1 MWEPLNI
8 RVPAGSIRTSCDV
21 DLSDYPYDK
30 QTCDIYFGSWSHSQ
44 EHINITTL
52 GLFIEYWINCM
63 NLLNIKYPLEV
74 MNSGRGVFGIQMLS
88 GMSLIQHRIGLLI
101 YIYTSLFYKSLNNNY
116 IIIINCF
123 KARLWLWGLWS
134 LYFIGYHSYT

>member
-52 GLFIEYWINCM
+52 GTIMIMGVMESILHWVS
-63 NLLNIKYPLEV
+63 LLHLRV
-74 MNSGRGVFGIQMLS
+74 
-88 GMSLIQHRIGLLI
+88 RIGLVWS
-101 YIYTSLFYKSLNNNY
+101 SLCSLNESKQLSSDHMQLTPEEFNGDEAPSDPSDQMKSTEKEWQLVN
-116 IIIINCF
+116 
-123 KARLWLWGLWS
+123 
-134 LYFIGYHSYT
+134 